1 MIPDFLVITL
11 EQLSREVTELF
22 LQVAERIGIPEGKLT
37 LIDRR
42 ESFYYFAFSQ
52 QNKYWMNNFL
62 IFDKRGDK
70 EC

>member
-42 ESFYYFAFSQ
+42 E
-52 QNKYWMNNFL
+52 FL
-62 IFDKRGDK
+62 LFRIQPAKRIMAA
-70 EC
+70 